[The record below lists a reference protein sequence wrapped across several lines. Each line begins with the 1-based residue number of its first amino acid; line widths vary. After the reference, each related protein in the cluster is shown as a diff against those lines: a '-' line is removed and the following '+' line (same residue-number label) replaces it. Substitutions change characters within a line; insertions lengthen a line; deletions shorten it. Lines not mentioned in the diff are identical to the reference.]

1 MKLRT
6 RVLFLYLCIITLV
19 LVCLGVI
26 MPSSI
31 HEKNL
36 QTIHADTENQ
46 LQHIDFALSNFIQEV
61 EQDIS
66 ELLLHDIITDP
77 DDTGFTNFL
86 NASEDTFVYS
96 IGPREAK
103 IINDLN
109 AFRLTHPSV
118 NSVYMGRETG
128 TFVRSH
134 PRPRPTRYDP
144 RDRPWYILGKENPD
158 KIMMTEPYMSVT
170 SPDINIGIVKALT
183 YPNGTV
189 YGVLG
194 ADITLTNLTRYISS
208 FDIGRSGEIM
218 LVNESGIILAS
229 RNESALFTN
238 IRESL
243 GEAQTEYLLSTSRG
257 ILTLPSA
264 YLIFYTSP
272 MLGWKLLITIPYH
285 EIEKEIMA
293 SMMYML
299 LFVFLALILLS
310 ITTLIILDKTIIRP
324 LSYLTDITKN
334 ITETGNLN
342 QKIELHTKGEVQEL
356 AKSFERMIGKI
367 KEEEEQ
373 KNKAFNELSSY
384 RDHLEDLVRERTQQL
399 EAANTDLI
407 TERNRA
413 EEADQ
418 LKSAFLATMS
428 HELRTP
434 LNSII
439 GFTGIILQ
447 GLAGPLNKE
456 QEKQLGM
463 VQDSARHLLALIND
477 VLDISKIEAGELNI
491 SREPVNIQKSIE
503 SVCTTL
509 RKSAEDKGLSLHV
522 DISPDTGFI
531 IGDQRRIEQILIN
544 LINNA
549 IKFTERGYVCVKS
562 SLREKNVCISV
573 SDTGIGISE
582 EEMKKLFRPFQQIDT
597 GTTRKHE
604 GTGLGLSICKKLV
617 ELHGG
622 TIMVTSEPGKG
633 SEFTVILPAG
643 EELS

>member
-6 RVLFLYLCIITLV
+6 RVLLLYLCIITLV

-36 QTIHADTENQ
+36 QTIHSDTENQ
-46 LQHIDFALSNFIQEV
+46 LQHIDFAISNFIREV
-61 EQDIS
+61 EQDVS

-86 NASEDTFVYS
+86 NASEDTFVYH
-96 IGPREAK
+96 IGPREAR
-103 IINDLN
+103 IIDDLN

-118 NSVYMGRETG
+118 NSVYMGRESG

-134 PRPRPTRYDP
+134 PRPRPTQYDP
-144 RDRPWYILGKENPD
+144 RDRPWYILAKEHPD
-158 KIMMTEPYMSVT
+158 RIMRTAPYQSVT
-170 SPDINIGIVKALT
+170 SPDINIGIVKAMK

-194 ADITLTNLTRYISS
+194 ADITLSNLTQYIST
-208 FDIGRSGEIM
+208 FDVGRSGEIL
-218 LVNESGIILAS
+218 LVDETGTILAS
-229 RNESALFTN
+229 KNESTLFSN
-238 IRESL
+238 INDQIGVEQ
-243 GEAQTEYLLSTSRG
+243 ADYLLKTKDG
-257 ILTLPSA
+257 ILTLPSQF
-264 YLIFYTSP
+264 LIFYTSP
-272 MLGWKLLITIPYH
+272 MLGWKLLILIPYK
-285 EIEKEIMA
+285 EIEKEMTESVTII
-293 SMMYML
+293 L
-299 LFVFLALILLS
+299 LFVFLALVLLS
-310 ITTLIILDKTIIRP
+310 IITLIILDKTIIRP
-324 LSYLTDITKN
+324 LSYLTDVTKN

-342 QKIELHTKGEVQEL
+342 QKIDLHTKGEVQEL
-356 AKSFERMIGKI
+356 ANSFDRMIGKI

-373 KNKAFNELSSY
+373 KKKAYNELSSY
-384 RDHLEDLVRERTQQL
+384 RDHLEELVKDRTRQL
-399 EAANTDLI
+399 EATNEDLI
-407 TERNRA
+407 RERNRA

-463 VQDSARHLLALIND
+463 VQNSARHLLALIND

-491 SREPVNIQKSIE
+491 TKEPVNVQKAIE

-509 RKSAEDKGLSLHV
+509 KKSAEDKGLDLRV
-522 DISPDTGFI
+522 DIDPDTGFI
-531 IGDQRRIEQILIN
+531 IGDQRRVEQILIN

-549 IKFTERGYVCVKS
+549 IKFTDQGYIGVKS
-562 SLREKNVCISV
+562 FLKENNVYISI
-573 SDTGIGISE
+573 SDTGIGITD

-622 TIMVTSEPGKG
+622 TITVTSEPGQG
-633 SEFTVILPAG
+633 SEFTVILPEG
-643 EELS
+643 KGLS